1 MSQITLPTRGLV
13 LTLTDG
19 IATAAKAPD
28 VGLMSTVLLSTDRG
42 DWLTYSNPEDKDGE
56 PLVEMVE
63 SDLLIATSTD
73 GVSVVGQ
80 CYTAVTGEFHRP
92 ALISRADAEAVVKVF
107 KKLINSLDRKTT
119 HKTVVEL
126 DGGNVRFYEDK
137 FQVPG
142 GVELH
147 VATIDPT
154 DYRRD
159 LPDMLQP
166 DPTQPVYHDGKEVE
180 RSYGMGVNFPVLQLF
195 GAIGKRRKAPIAL
208 YTSHQHRPVVVEIG
222 TNYRGLWM
230 PYRLKEDEGQHLN
243 PQNQVFT
250 PALPERDPQAE
261 QPQLA
266 GV

>member
-1 MSQITLPTRGLV
+1 MSQITLPTRQLVLV
-13 LTLTDG
+13 LTDA
-19 IATAAKAPD
+19 IATAARAPD

-42 DWLTYSNPEDKDGE
+42 DWLTYSSPEDKEGE
-56 PLVEMVE
+56 PLVDTVE

-80 CYTAVTGEFHRP
+80 CYTAVTGTFHRP
-92 ALISRADAEAVVKVF
+92 ALISRVDAEAVVKVF

-126 DGGNVRFYEDK
+126 DGANLRFYEDK

-142 GVELH
+142 GVELL
-147 VATIDPT
+147 ATTIDAT

-159 LPDMLQP
+159 LPGMLQP
-166 DPTQPVYHDGKEVE
+166 DPTSPVYDNGTLVE
-180 RSYGMGVNFPVLQLF
+180 RSYGMGVNFPVFQLF
-195 GAIGKRRKAPIAL
+195 GAIGKRRKAPVAV
-208 YTSHQHRPVVVEIG
+208 YACHQHRPVIVEIG

-230 PYRLKEDEGQHLN
+230 PYRLKEDEGQHLA
-243 PQNQVFT
+243 PQNQVFE
-250 PALPERDPQAE
+250 PALPETDHASE
-261 QPQLA
+261 QPALT

>member
-1 MSQITLPTRGLV
+1 MSQLTLPTRALV
-13 LTLTDG
+13 LTLTDA

-42 DWLTYSNPEDKDGE
+42 DWLTYSSPEDKDGE

-92 ALISRADAEAVVKVF
+92 ALIARADAEAVVKVF

-126 DGGNVRFYEDK
+126 DGPNVRFYEDK

-147 VATIDPT
+147 VQTVDAT

-159 LPDMLQP
+159 LADMLQP
-166 DPTQPVYHDGKEVE
+166 DPTQPVYNDGKLVE

-195 GAIGKRRKAPIAL
+195 GAIGKRRKAPIAI
-208 YTSHQHRPVVVEIG
+208 YASHQHRPVVVEIG

-230 PYRLKEDEGQHLN
+230 PYRLKEDEGQHLK

-250 PALPERDPQAE
+250 PQLPEPDPKSE
-261 QPQLA
+261 QPQLV